1 VKRVVFGAAD
11 YANDVGLT
19 PTLDEPELAEARARI
34 VMISRA
40 AGLENPVDSPWFHLK
55 ETEAF
60 RRSNE
65 RSRRGGFQGRC
76 CIHPDQLAPVNA
88 AYLPGEQELAQ
99 ARRIVAAFKEAEAKG
114 AAAIQV
120 DGQMIDYPVAHR
132 AQGLLDAVDQ
142 LKK

>member
-1 VKRVVFGAAD
+1 
-11 YANDVGLT
+11 
-19 PTLDEPELAEARARI
+19 
-34 VMISRA
+34 MISRA

-55 ETEAF
+55 EAEAF

-120 DGQMIDYPVAHR
+120 DGQMIDYPVAYR